1 MRIWL
6 KQLNKVKKDIK
17 QGIRIIID
25 IMIYVQARYKVTP
38 QTKVL
43 AKIGKH
49 GTTRSR
55 GGPIAVWSAGGY
67 TT

>member
-1 MRIWL
+1 ML

-17 QGIRIIID
+17 QGIKIIID
-25 IMIYVQARYKVTP
+25 IRILYVQARYKVTP

>member
-1 MRIWL
+1 ML

-17 QGIRIIID
+17 QGIKIIID
-25 IMIYVQARYKVTP
+25 IRILYVQARYKVTP

-55 GGPIAVWSAGGY
+55 GEPIAVWSAGGY